1 MEREIIYLQTCWK
14 NCFTDPSCIPAKD
27 VTGLNGKVHRI
38 NNIRFLMDNV
48 EDNTTLSLETNEQY
62 LSQKRLKIDEEI
74 NISELNMQPGVSLET
89 NEQYLSQKRLKRDEE
104 INISEVNMQAGVTPL
119 VHTEIQKTV
128 IQQEPVIKK
137 SLTVTEAKKM
147 EEVDFNVEKMHSNNH
162 RE

>member
-1 MEREIIYLQTCWK
+1 MKKALNFLIMRQMQNQKKKVHHFRTWNVEREIIYLQTCWK

-38 NNIRFLMDNV
+38 NNISFLMDNV
-48 EDNTTLSLETNEQY
+48 EDNTTL
-62 LSQKRLKIDEEI
+62 
-74 NISELNMQPGVSLET
+74 SLET

-147 EEVDFNVEKMHSNNH
+147 EEVDFNVEKMHTVPII
-162 RE
+162 RQ